1 MPEHDGGGA
10 MLAFA
15 GFYPLPD
22 DGLIGAAMVTNE
34 RGYPQEFRASMPVRL
49 SQLQKLLYGYTR
61 EAYLMANV
69 IGPPL
74 LEALG
79 TPFEFAVV
87 NRYEALDIPWDA
99 PLAFYDPDGD
109 LPVGEDRFQVEHL
122 TIEGDD
128 VVVST
133 KGEIPTEVLRVVWG
147 VNPQDVFARMKSALD
162 TLAGQDERYR

>member
-10 MLAFA
+10 TLAFA

-22 DGLIGAAMVTNE
+22 DGLIGAAMVTDE
-34 RGYPQEFRASMPVRL
+34 RGYPREFRASMPVRL
-49 SQLQKLLYGYTR
+49 SQLQKLLYGGTR
-61 EAYLMANV
+61 EPYLMVNV

-74 LEALG
+74 LQALG
-79 TPFEFAVV
+79 TSFDFVIV
-87 NRYEALDIPWDA
+87 NRYEALDIPWTA
-99 PLAFYDPDGD
+99 PLAFMDPEGN
-109 LPVGEDRFQVEHL
+109 LPVGEDRFKVEHL

-133 KGEIPTEVLRVVWG
+133 NGEIPPDVLRAVWE
-147 VNPQDVFARMKSALD
+147 VNPGDVFTRMKSALD